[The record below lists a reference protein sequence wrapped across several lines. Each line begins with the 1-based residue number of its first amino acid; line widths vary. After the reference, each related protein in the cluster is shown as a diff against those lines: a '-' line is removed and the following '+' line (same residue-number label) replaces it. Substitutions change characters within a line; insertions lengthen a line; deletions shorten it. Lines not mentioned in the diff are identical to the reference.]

1 LILED
6 VEEKLVNAT
15 MTLPTKNQCRE
26 WFSANWPNFLDDCGE
41 GLSHTQM
48 VEAFSEEYPGT
59 EKWLDDPDHWIWD
72 MPIELEETIKL
83 VNQGYLTL

>member
-1 LILED
+1 
-6 VEEKLVNAT
+6 

-41 GLSHTQM
+41 GLTPTQM
-48 VEAFSEEYPGT
+48 VEAFSEEHPGT
-59 EKWLDDPDHWIWD
+59 ENWLDDPDHWIWD